1 MKYLLLIFLLLQV
14 IWHEVGR
21 PQVHGYDLACITT
34 LGRFKFAS
42 GAEEKVIR
50 GFTAPANFIR
60 NFGQICG
67 FEIEDDL
74 GKVVFSITH

>member
-1 MKYLLLIFLLLQV
+1 MKYLLIFILQQV

-67 FEIEDDL
+67 FEIKDDL
-74 GKVVFSITH
+74 GKEVFSVIH

>member
-1 MKYLLLIFLLLQV
+1 MKYLLIFILQQV

-74 GKVVFSITH
+74 GKEVFSVIH